1 MFGSDYYSELADL
14 LDPKNGR
21 LDIVAGDNRE
31 NGDFTWGAYGPSWLF
46 YMQGYQGYLSDVVT
60 LAHESAHAVHYS
72 LLYKADVPWYYGDGA
87 RYFTEGF
94 AKVNELLVLDHFV
107 KTAANQQ
114 EQLFYLRELNSKLAS
129 VKFMAMYWAAFATNF
144 ETEVYRRIKSGVI
157 KKPED
162 IHQVWYEYGNLW
174 SLDFNKFPERK
185 FTWAGTHHFFDA
197 SRYYRN

>member
-1 MFGSDYYSELADL
+1 MQSIIVYSI
-14 LDPKNGR
+14 K
-21 LDIVAGDNRE
+21 
-31 NGDFTWGAYGPSWLF
+31 
-46 YMQGYQGYLSDVVT
+46 
-60 LAHESAHAVHYS
+60 
-72 LLYKADVPWYYGDGA
+72 YYGDGA

-197 SRYYRN
+197 SRYYSNYLFAWVLAVSVYERLQNDPTFADKYVSLMKRGFPDEPARARTHARGAKPSPALPSPRPRSKWLVPNR